1 VCAFTAVCRRSLEFD
16 RVLEGHQCFPSVH
29 ETDLERQEEKL
40 DEEQAQDF
48 YSFDERD
55 LSAELEELHGHV
67 ARVENERTAEAL
79 QLSRSVMEIS
89 NALVDLGAFPIWD
102 IPVHPESAQEVLTTH
117 SLILECLR
125 EEHASDAS
133 PWV

>member
-40 DEEQAQDF
+40 DEEQAHDF

-55 LSAELEELHGHV
+55 LSAELEELHRHV

-79 QLSRSVMEIS
+79 QLSWSVMEIS

-102 IPVHPESAQEVLTTH
+102 IPAHPESAQDVLIVAN
-117 SLILECLR
+117 LVLEHLR
-125 EEHASDAS
+125 EEHASRAG